1 MPQIPLFVSSAK
13 AGTASN
19 GSFSVNFQPPLEL
32 PETAKNATIQVQQ
45 MSVPYTT
52 PNISAA
58 RGNNTVVIQIP
69 NKTRDDFVYRPG
81 STTER
86 LEVVCTLPDGL
97 YTLDALQAEWNRQ
110 INLAATDA
118 GSAAF
123 NHRETAVTRKTVDA
137 DGTDGADIL
146 ADPVPN
152 WLQFKPDFVKNRLH
166 IKLNYTHSSILF
178 TNARSTLGA
187 TLGFTSDILT
197 STELYPYLTTNA
209 ITVDL
214 LYRGTTSAAWSQTS
228 LTLPAAAA
236 GYDVTKIRTDL
247 NALGKTFLLNKGF
260 SGAVF
265 NQFIASIEVA
275 PLDAESITVMLT
287 YTDATLVKLK
297 GDTSDTTSD
306 LSALAAGQLR
316 TGLPN
321 PAFIDNTAGSSLGN
335 PYQTHGG
342 YAHSLKNTVFAADG
356 TTFDSTDSERYLFAF
371 LGSIGALSPGVESV
385 VPLLRKF
392 YTGGEN
398 PFELLVLTATTWTQS
413 TNTHDGEAATAAH
426 IDSITE
432 IGLAVEPIVQGPR
445 DTSGKVS
452 GTLARFV
459 IPGGAQPGDVLA
471 FESANPT
478 RVDIQAFVGQDINRL
493 TFRLVDQHND
503 PVSDLAGEHFSAVVL
518 FSYD

>member
-13 AGTASN
+13 AGGASN

-32 PETAKNATIQVQQ
+32 PKSAKNATVEVQQ
-45 MSVPYTT
+45 MSVPYTA
-52 PNISAA
+52 PNVSAA
-58 RGNNTVVIQIP
+58 RGNNTVVVQIP
-69 NKTRDDFVYRPG
+69 NKTRDDFVYRAG
-81 STTER
+81 STTDR
-86 LEVVCTLPDGL
+86 LEVICTIPDGL

-110 INLAATDA
+110 INLAAADA

-123 NHRETAVTRKTVDA
+123 NHRETAVTHKTVDA

-146 ADPVPN
+146 EEPVPN

-178 TNARSTLGA
+178 TDARSTLGA

-197 STELYPYLTTNA
+197 TTELYPYLTTNA

-214 LYRGTTSAAWSQTS
+214 LYRGTTGAAWSQTS

-265 NQFIASIEVA
+265 NAFIGSIEVA
-275 PLDAESITVMLT
+275 PLDAESVTVRLV
-287 YTDATLVKLK
+287 YTDPTLVKLR
-297 GDTSDTTSD
+297 GDQTDTTSD

-316 TGLPN
+316 AGLPN
-321 PAFIDNTAGSSLGN
+321 PASTESTAGSSLGN
-335 PYQTHGG
+335 PYKTHGG
-342 YAHSLKNTVFAADG
+342 YAHALKNTVYAADG
-356 TTFDSTDSERYLFAF
+356 TAFDSTNTERYLYSF
-371 LGSIGALSPGVESV
+371 LGSIGALSPGMEST
-385 VPLLRKF
+385 VPLSRKF
-392 YTGGEN
+392 YTGGEG
-398 PFELLVLTATTWTQS
+398 PFKELAMTALTWVQA
-413 TNTHDGEAATAAH
+413 TNTHDAEAATAAH

-478 RVDIQAFVGQDINRL
+478 RVDIQSFVGQDINRL